1 MPVPTTEK
9 LELSRD
15 GYWDVRNFPNCVGAL
30 DGRHFSIKSHRFLL
44 IKKFFS
50 IVLQGVAD
58 PDYKFLTVDVGAKG
72 SQNVGGTFGASSL
85 SKSLRDNTFNMPLDS
100 TLPNSTK
107 LLPNVLTADDAYP
120 LKTLLLKGCPYLVH
134 VKCLKCRYIFFKNYL
149 LEIC

>member
-1 MPVPTTEK
+1 MI
-9 LELSRD
+9 
-15 GYWDVRNFPNCVGAL
+15 VGIVAL
-30 DGRHFSIKSHRFLL
+30 NLLLIQAHRFLL

-120 LKTLLLKGCPYLVH
+120 LNTLLLKPYARKDLTLA
-134 VKCLKCRYIFFKNYL
+134 KTNFNYRLYRACRCIEFAFGILCAK
-149 LEIC
+149 